1 MEKLKSIS
9 WKTVLYWFCVMA
21 LMNVYI
27 IPKYIN
33 HEVITLNRIVVGLV
47 VSSIVS
53 IFMGLLSMKKEIK

>member
-53 IFMGLLSMKKEIK
+53 IFMGLLSVKKEIK